1 MVSGSALRKHKGV
14 VFGSIKQDRWL
25 QTAFKCPHTGVE
37 TFITSLRMM
46 QVLQRRQS
54 MTYCRQSMT
63 YCRQSM
69 TYCRQSMT
77 YCRQCGPHPVITCI
91 LTERPSQL
99 CPRRADLFNIT
110 SNTSVVPSARQ
121 FSLPLIAPRKVPH
134 ALDSQ
139 CGASS
144 CCLLR

>member
-1 MVSGSALRKHKGV
+1 MVRGSALSKHKGE

-25 QTAFKCPHTGVE
+25 QTVFKCPHTGVE

-63 YCRQSM
+63 YCRQ
-69 TYCRQSMT
+69 
-77 YCRQCGPHPVITCI
+77 CGPHPVITCI
-91 LTERPSQL
+91 VTERPSQL